1 MISGKKEIP
10 DTKTDL
16 KFRKKKRLKRLVCWL
31 VIDLIVAAVIFS
43 LLLYKPGWYQP
54 AVFDEGS
61 YERGAVSPYLTHDLL
76 PKIHHDAQLGKP
88 FDLVI
93 TQQGINEI
101 VAWSGWPK
109 ESEGVI
115 FTSPAVVFVPENI
128 VLMGTAVVKG
138 VDFIVTIVVEPKID
152 EQNLLNLNVVKVK
165 IGAMNITPLAMIMAK
180 KSYEQRLASIPD
192 DIKNEWQTKI
202 IASLLNNESIEPVF
216 KVEGT
221 TIHVESITLKDKQ
234 LILRLIPTS

>member
-1 MISGKKEIP
+1 MN
-10 DTKTDL
+10 L
-16 KFRKKKRLKRLVCWL
+16 RRKKRLKRLACWL
-31 VIDLIVAAVIFS
+31 VIDLVVAAVIFA
-43 LLLYKPGWYQP
+43 LLLYKPRWYQP
-54 AVFDEGS
+54 AVFSEGS
-61 YERGAVSPYLTHDLL
+61 YERGAVSPYLTHELF
-76 PKIHHDAQLGKP
+76 PKIHHDAQLGEP

-138 VDFIVTIVVEPKID
+138 VDFIVTIVVEPKIN
-152 EQNLLNLNVVKVK
+152 EQKLLSLNVVKVK
-165 IGAMNITPLAMIMAK
+165 IGAMNITPLAMILAK
-180 KSYEQRLASIPD
+180 RSYEQRFAGITE

-202 IASLLNNESIEPVF
+202 VASLLNNEAFEPVF
-216 KVEGT
+216 KVEDIK
-221 TIHVESITLKDKQ
+221 IHVESITLKEKQ
-234 LILRLIPTS
+234 LVLRLIPNS

>member
-16 KFRKKKRLKRLVCWL
+16 KLRRKKRLKKLLCWL
-31 VIDLIVAAVIFS
+31 VIDLVVAAVIFA
-43 LLLYKPGWYQP
+43 LLLYRPRWYQP
-54 AVFDEGS
+54 AVFNEGS
-61 YERGAVSPYLTHDLL
+61 YERGTVSPYLTHELL

-115 FTSPAVVFVPENI
+115 FASPAVVFVPENI

-138 VDFIVTIVVEPKID
+138 VDFIVTIVVEPKIN
-152 EQNLLNLNVVKVK
+152 EQNLLNLNVAKVK

-180 KSYEQRLASIPD
+180 KSYEQRFAGMPE

-202 IASLLNNESIEPVF
+202 VSSLLNNEAFEPVF

-221 TIHVESITLKDKQ
+221 TIHVESITLKNKQ

>member
-10 DTKTDL
+10 DTKADL
-16 KFRKKKRLKRLVCWL
+16 KLRKKKRLKKLACWL
-31 VIDLIVAAVIFS
+31 VVDLIVATIIFA
-43 LLLYKPGWYQP
+43 LLLYKPRWYQP
-54 AVFDEGS
+54 AVFNEGS
-61 YERGAVSPYLTHDLL
+61 YERGTVSPYLTHELL

-93 TQQGINEI
+93 TQEGINEI

-115 FTSPAVVFVPENI
+115 FTSPAVLFMPDNI

-138 VDFIVTIVVEPKID
+138 VDFIVTIVVEPKIN
-152 EQNLLNLNVVKVK
+152 EQNLLSLNVVKVK
-165 IGAMNITPLAMIMAK
+165 IGAMNITPLAMIVAK
-180 KSYEQRLASIPD
+180 KSYKQRLASITE

-202 IASLLNNESIEPVF
+202 TASLLNNESFEPVF
-216 KVEGT
+216 KIEDIKV
-221 TIHVESITLKDKQ
+221 HVESITIKEKQ
-234 LILRLIPTS
+234 LTLRLIPAS

>member
-1 MISGKKEIP
+1 MMPGKKEIP
-10 DTKTDL
+10 DMKIDL
-16 KFRKKKRLKRLVCWL
+16 KLRKKKRLKKLAYWL
-31 VIDLIVAAVIFS
+31 VIDLLVAAVIFA
-43 LLLYKPGWYQP
+43 LLLYKPSWYQP
-54 AVFDEGS
+54 AVFNGGS
-61 YERGAVSPYLTHDLL
+61 YERGAVSPYLTHELL

-115 FTSPAVVFVPENI
+115 FTSPAVLFIPENI

-138 VDFIVTIVVEPKID
+138 VDFIVTIMVEPKID

-165 IGAMNITPLAMIMAK
+165 IGAVNITPLAIMLAK
-180 KSYEQRLASIPD
+180 KSYEQRLTNIPE

-202 IASLLNNESIEPVF
+202 VASLLNNESFEPVF
-216 KVEGT
+216 KVED
-221 TIHVESITLKDKQ
+221 IKVHVESITIKEKH

>member
-16 KFRKKKRLKRLVCWL
+16 NLRRKKRLKRLGCWL
-31 VIDLIVAAVIFS
+31 VIDLIVAAVIFA
-43 LLLYKPGWYQP
+43 LLLYKPRWYQP
-54 AVFDEGS
+54 AVFNEGS
-61 YERGAVSPYLTHDLL
+61 YERGTVSPYLTHELL

-88 FDLVI
+88 FDLVV
-93 TQQGINEI
+93 TQEGINEI

-152 EQNLLNLNVVKVK
+152 EQKLLNLNVVKVK
-165 IGAMNITPLAMIMAK
+165 IGAVNITPLATMLAK
-180 KSYEQRLASIPD
+180 KSYEQRLAGLPE

-202 IASLLNNESIEPVF
+202 VASLLNNESFEPVF
-216 KVEGT
+216 KVED
-221 TIHVESITLKDKQ
+221 IKVHVESITLEEKQ